1 MDEMYDSTMRKVLI
15 TGGAGFLG
23 YHLSKKHLL
32 EGDEVV
38 CLDNLHT
45 GQLTNIEKLR
55 DFGRVTFIEHDVTTP
70 FDVDAD
76 LAYNF
81 ACPASPIHYQKDPI
95 QTLKSNVIGAIN
107 FLDNAVRHNIPAL
120 QSSTS
125 EIYGNPAVHPQGE
138 EYWGNVNT
146 IGLRSCYDE
155 GKRVAETLF
164 SDYRREFNLDT
175 KIVRIFN
182 TYGPNMRK
190 DDGRVVSNFIMQ
202 ALRNEDITMYGQ
214 GLQTRS
220 FCYVDDLII
229 GIRKVMNSP
238 SEDAGP
244 YNIGNPCETTMIE
257 LANVIIKLTNS
268 ESKII
273 FKELPSDDPDR
284 RNPNISKMK
293 TSFDWTPK
301 IDLESGL
308 LKTIEFFAR
317 EHL

>member
-1 MDEMYDSTMRKVLI
+1 MRKVLI

-23 YHLSKKHLL
+23 FHLSKQHLL
-32 EGDEVV
+32 EGDEIV
-38 CLDNLHT
+38 CVDNLHT
-45 GQLTNIEKLR
+45 GQLENLKKLR
-55 DFGRVTFIEHDVTTP
+55 EFGKITFLEHDITTP
-70 FDVDAD
+70 FNVDAE

-107 FLDNAVRHNIPAL
+107 FLDNARRQGTRAL

-125 EIYGNPAVHPQGE
+125 EIYGNPAVHPQTE

-164 SDYRREFNLDT
+164 FDYRREYNLDT

-190 DDGRVVSNFIMQ
+190 DDGRVVTNFIMQ
-202 ALRNEDITMYGQ
+202 ALKNEEITMYGE

-220 FCYVDDLII
+220 FCYVDDLIS
-229 GIRKVMNSP
+229 GIVKVMSSP
-238 SEDAGP
+238 SDVAGP
-244 YNIGNPCETTMIE
+244 FNIGNPQETTMID
-257 LANVIIKLTNS
+257 LANMIIKLTNS

-273 FKELPSDDPDR
+273 YRALPSDDPDR
-284 RNPNISKMK
+284 RNPNISKMQAN
-293 TSFDWTPK
+293 FDWAPK
-301 IDLESGL
+301 IDLEEGL
-308 LKTIEFFAR
+308 LKTIEFFER
-317 EHL
+317 EHLR